1 MEGARPLRI
10 VVLVKQVPDT
20 KNVTGEVMKPDGTVN
35 RAALA
40 AIFNPEDLN
49 ALEMGLELKARYGGE
64 VIVLTMGPP
73 RAADILKD
81 SLCRGADRVILLSD
95 RRFAASDTLATSY
108 TIAQAITTHLMP
120 YDLVLCGRQAIDG
133 DTAQVG
139 PQAAEKLGI
148 AQVTYADQVL
158 DFDGSKLTIRRDL
171 GRAKEVVEVRLPALL
186 TVPKT
191 ANAPRWPNARLLLKY
206 RRARSAFEV
215 EGEAKAQGRGVDE
228 VVGELRGRGLFIE
241 TWGAEDINADLAR
254 IGISGSPTKVK
265 KVENVVLTGRNL
277 KLFKADDSGVRDLIN
292 ELIDERTF
300 G

>member
-1 MEGARPLRI
+1 
-10 VVLVKQVPDT
+10 VLAKQVPDT

-35 RAALA
+35 RNALA

-49 ALEMGLELKARYGGE
+49 ALEMGLELKERYGGE
-64 VIVLTMGPP
+64 VIVITMGPP

-108 TIAQAITTHLMP
+108 TIAQAIQTHLMP

-139 PQAAEKLGI
+139 PQVAEKLGI
-148 AQVTYADQVL
+148 SQATFADKVL
-158 DFDGSKLTIRRDL
+158 EIEGDRVRIRRDL
-171 GRAKEVVEVRLPALL
+171 GRAQETVEARLPALL
-186 TVPKT
+186 TVPKS
-191 ANAPRWPNARLLLKY
+191 ANSPRWPNARLLLKN
-206 RRARSAFEV
+206 RRARSGFEV
-215 EGEAKAQGRGVDE
+215 EAEAKRQGLTVDQ
-228 VVGELRGRGLFIE
+228 VVEGLQKRGLFIE
-241 TWGAEDINADLAR
+241 TWSAEDIAADLAR

-265 KVENVVLTGRNL
+265 KVENVVLAGRNL
-277 KLFKADDSGVRDLIN
+277 KLYSADDTGVRDLVA
-292 ELIDERTF
+292 ELVDERTF

>member
-1 MEGARPLRI
+1 VPLRI
-10 VVLVKQVPDT
+10 IVLVKQVPDT
-20 KNVTGEVMKPDGTVN
+20 KNVTGEVMKADGTVN

-49 ALEMGLELKARYGGE
+49 ALEMGLDLKERYGGE
-64 VIVLTMGPP
+64 VIAITMGPP
-73 RAADILKD
+73 RAADILRD
-81 SLCRGADRVILLSD
+81 ALCRGADRVILLSD

-108 TIAQAITTHLMP
+108 TIAQAITTHLAP

-139 PQAAEKLGI
+139 PQLAEKLGVT
-148 AQVTYADQVL
+148 QVTFADRVL
-158 DFDGSKLTIRRDL
+158 GYENGRLRIRRDL
-171 GRAKEVVEVRLPALL
+171 GRTQEVVEAAMPVVL

-191 ANAPRWPNARLLLKY
+191 ANSPRWPNARLLLKY
-206 RRARSAFEV
+206 RRARCAFEI
-215 EGEAKAQGRGVDE
+215 EQEARRQNRSVDD
-228 VVGELRGRGLFIE
+228 VLAALNARGLFIE
-241 TWGAEDINADLAR
+241 TWGAEDIQADLMR

-265 KVENVVLTGRNL
+265 KVENVVLAGRDL
-277 KLFKADDSGVRDLIN
+277 KLFPADDNGIRDLVM

>member
-1 MEGARPLRI
+1 MRI
-10 VVLVKQVPDT
+10 IVLVKQVPDT
-20 KNVTGEVMKPDGTVN
+20 KNVTGEVMKADGTVN
-35 RAALA
+35 RGALA

-49 ALEMGLELKARYGGE
+49 ALEMGLEMKERYGGE

-108 TIAQAITTHLMP
+108 TIAQAISTHLAP
-120 YDLVLCGRQAIDG
+120 YDVVLCGRQAIDG

-139 PQAAEKLGI
+139 PQTADKLGI
-148 AQVTYADQVL
+148 AQVTYADEIL
-158 DFDGSKLTIRRDL
+158 KFDGTKLTIRRDL
-171 GRAKEVVEVRLPALL
+171 GRAEEVVEVALPALL

-191 ANAPRWPNARLLLKY
+191 ANSPRWPNARLLLKY

-215 EGEAKAQGRGVDE
+215 EGEAKAQGRPVDE
-228 VVGELRGRGLFIE
+228 VVGGLRARGLFIE
-241 TWGAEDINADLAR
+241 TWGAEDIAADLSR

-265 KVENVVLTGRNL
+265 KVENVVLTGANL
-277 KLFKADDSGVRDLIN
+277 KLFPADDSGVRDLIN

>member
-1 MEGARPLRI
+1 LRI
-10 VVLVKQVPDT
+10 IVLVKQVPDT
-20 KNVTGEVMKPDGTVN
+20 KNVTGEVMKADGTVN

-49 ALEMGLELKARYGGE
+49 ALEMGLELKERYGGE

-73 RAADILKD
+73 RAVDILKD

-108 TIAQAITTHLMP
+108 TVAQAITSHLMP
-120 YDLVLCGRQAIDG
+120 YDVVLCGRQAIDG

-139 PQAAEKLGI
+139 PQCAEKLGI
-148 AQVTYADQVL
+148 PQVTYADRVL
-158 DFDGSKLTIRRDL
+158 DFVDGKLTVRRDL
-171 GRAKEVVEVRLPALL
+171 GRAKETVETQLPVLM
-186 TVPKT
+186 TVPKS
-191 ANAPRWPNARLLLKY
+191 ANSPRWPNARLLLKY

-215 EGEAKAQGRGVDE
+215 EAEAKAQGRSVDQ
-228 VVGELRGRGLFIE
+228 VVNGLRERGLFIE
-241 TWGAEDINADLAR
+241 TWGAEDIAADLSR
-254 IGISGSPTKVK
+254 IGLSGSPTKVK
-265 KVENVVLTGRNL
+265 KVENVVLTGANL
-277 KLFKADDSGVRDLIN
+277 KLFNADDSGVRDLIN

>member
-1 MEGARPLRI
+1 MPLRI
-10 VVLVKQVPDT
+10 IVLAKQVPDT

-35 RAALA
+35 RVALA

-49 ALEMGLELKARYGGE
+49 ALEMALELKERYGGE
-64 VIVLTMGPP
+64 VIVMTMGPP

-108 TIAQAITTHLMP
+108 TVAQAIQKHLSP
-120 YDLVLCGRQAIDG
+120 YDMVLCGRQAIDG

-139 PQAAEKLGI
+139 PQVAEKLGI
-148 AQVTYADQVL
+148 AQVTFADAVL
-158 DFDGSKLTIRRDL
+158 GIEDNVFRIRRDL
-171 GRAKEVVEVRLPALL
+171 GRAQEIVEARGPVLL

-191 ANAPRWPNARLLLKY
+191 ANSPRWPNARLLLKY
-206 RRARSAFEV
+206 RRARSGFEI
-215 EGEAKAQGRGVDE
+215 EAEAKRQDRPVDE
-228 VVGELRGRGLFIE
+228 VVADLKKKGLFIE
-241 TWGAEDINADLAR
+241 TWGAEDIGAELVR

-265 KVENVVLTGRNL
+265 RVENVVLAGRNL
-277 KLFKADDSGVRDLIN
+277 KLYEAVDNGIRDLIA
-292 ELIDERTF
+292 ELSEERTF

>member
-1 MEGARPLRI
+1 
-10 VVLVKQVPDT
+10 VKQVPDT

-35 RAALA
+35 RGALA

-49 ALEMGLELKARYGGE
+49 ALEMGLEMKERFGGE

-73 RAADILKD
+73 RAAEILKD

-108 TIAQAITTHLMP
+108 TIAQAIQTHLMP

-139 PQAAEKLGI
+139 PQVAEKLGI
-148 AQVTYADQVL
+148 SQATFADKVL
-158 DFDGSKLTIRRDL
+158 EIEGDRVRIRRDL
-171 GRAKEVVEVRLPALL
+171 GRAQETVEARLPALL
-186 TVPKT
+186 TVPKS
-191 ANAPRWPNARLLLKY
+191 ANSPRWPNARLLLKN
-206 RRARSAFEV
+206 RRARSGFEV
-215 EGEAKAQGRGVDE
+215 EAEAKRQGLTVDQ
-228 VVGELRGRGLFIE
+228 VVEGLQKRGLFIE
-241 TWGAEDINADLAR
+241 TWSAEDIAADLAR

-265 KVENVVLTGRNL
+265 KVENVVLAGRNL
-277 KLFKADDSGVRDLIN
+277 KLYSADDTGVRDLVA
-292 ELIDERTF
+292 ELVDERTF

>member
-1 MEGARPLRI
+1 VPLRI

-20 KNVTGEVMKPDGTVN
+20 KNVTGEVMKADGTVN

-49 ALEMGLELKARYGGE
+49 ALEMGLELKERYGGE
-64 VIVLTMGPP
+64 VVVITMGPP

-108 TIAQAITTHLMP
+108 TVAQAITTHLMP
-120 YDLVLCGRQAIDG
+120 YDVVLCGRQAIDG

-139 PQAAEKLGI
+139 PQCAEKLGI
-148 AQVTYADQVL
+148 PQVTYADKVL
-158 DFDGSKLTIRRDL
+158 EFDGSTLVVRRDL
-171 GRAKEVVEVRLPALL
+171 GRAKETVEVKLPVLM
-186 TVPKT
+186 TVPKS
-191 ANAPRWPNARLLLKY
+191 ANSPRWPNARLLLKY

-215 EGEAKAQGRGVDE
+215 ESEAKTQSRSVDE
-228 VVGELRGRGLFIE
+228 LVSGLRARGLFIE
-241 TWGAEDINADLAR
+241 TWGAEDIGADLSR

-277 KLFKADDSGVRDLIN
+277 KLFNADDTGVRDLIN

>member
-1 MEGARPLRI
+1 MPLRVI
-10 VVLVKQVPDT
+10 VLVKQVPDT

-35 RAALA
+35 RGALA
-40 AIFNPEDLN
+40 AIFNPEDVN
-49 ALEMGLELKARYGGE
+49 ALEMGLELKERYGGE
-64 VIVLTMGPP
+64 VIVITMGPP
-73 RAADILKD
+73 RAAEILKD

-120 YDLVLCGRQAIDG
+120 YDVVLCGRQAIDG

-139 PQAAEKLGI
+139 PQVAEKLGI
-148 AQVTYADQVL
+148 AQVTYASQVL
-158 DFDGSKLTIRRDL
+158 EFDGARFRIRRDL
-171 GRAKEVVEVRLPALL
+171 GRAHEVVETVTPVLM

-191 ANAPRWPNARLLLKY
+191 ANLPRWPNARLLLKY

-215 EGEAKAQGRGVDE
+215 EAEAKAQGRSVDE
-228 VVGELRGRGLFIE
+228 VVAGLRSRGLFIE
-241 TWGAEDINADLAR
+241 TWGAEDIGADLAR

-265 KVENVVLTGRNL
+265 KIENVVLAGLNL
-277 KLFKADDSGVRDLIN
+277 KMFRGDDDGVRALVN
-292 ELIDERTF
+292 ELVEERTF

>member
-1 MEGARPLRI
+1 MRI

-35 RAALA
+35 RGALA

-49 ALEMGLELKARYGGE
+49 ALEMGLEMKERFGGE

-73 RAADILKD
+73 RAAEILKD

-108 TIAQAITTHLMP
+108 TVAQAITTHLAP
-120 YDLVLCGRQAIDG
+120 YDVVLCGRQAIDG

-139 PQAAEKLGI
+139 PQVAEKLGI
-148 AQVTYADQVL
+148 SQATFADKVL
-158 DFDGSKLTIRRDL
+158 EIEGDRVRIRRDL
-171 GRAKEVVEVRLPALL
+171 GRAQETVEARLPALL
-186 TVPKT
+186 TVPKS
-191 ANAPRWPNARLLLKY
+191 ANSPRWPNARLLLKN
-206 RRARSAFEV
+206 RRARSGFEV
-215 EGEAKAQGRGVDE
+215 EAEAKRQGLTVDQ
-228 VVGELRGRGLFIE
+228 VVEGLQKRGLFIE
-241 TWGAEDINADLAR
+241 TWSAEDIAADLAR

-265 KVENVVLTGRNL
+265 KVENVVLAGRNL
-277 KLFKADDSGVRDLIN
+277 KLYSADDTGVRDLVA
-292 ELIDERTF
+292 ELVDERTF

>member
-1 MEGARPLRI
+1 MRI
-10 VVLVKQVPDT
+10 IVLVKQVPDT
-20 KNVTGEVMKPDGTVN
+20 KNVTGEVMKADGTVN

-49 ALEMGLELKARYGGE
+49 ALEMALDIKERFGGE
-64 VIVLTMGPP
+64 VVVITMGPP

-108 TIAQAITTHLMP
+108 TVAQAITTHLAP
-120 YDLVLCGRQAIDG
+120 YDIVLCGRQAIDG

-139 PQAAEKLGI
+139 PQCAEKLGI
-148 AQVTYADQVL
+148 PQVTYADKIL
-158 DFDGSKLTIRRDL
+158 EFDGKTLVVRRDL
-171 GRAKEVVEVRLPALL
+171 GRAKETVEATLPVLL
-186 TVPKT
+186 TVPKS
-191 ANAPRWPNARLLLKY
+191 ANSPRWPNAKLLLKY

-215 EGEAKAQGRGVDE
+215 ESEAKAQGRSVDE
-228 VVGELRGRGLFIE
+228 LVAALRAKGLFIE
-241 TWGAEDINADLAR
+241 TWGAEDIGADLSR

-265 KVENVVLTGRNL
+265 KVENVVLTGRDL
-277 KLFKADDSGVRDLIN
+277 KLFNADDAGVRDLIN

>member
-1 MEGARPLRI
+1 MRI
-10 VVLVKQVPDT
+10 IVLVKQVPDT
-20 KNVTGEVMKPDGTVN
+20 KNVTGEVMKADGTVN

-49 ALEMGLELKARYGGE
+49 ALEMGLELKERYGGE

-108 TIAQAITTHLMP
+108 TLAQAITNHLSP
-120 YDLVLCGRQAIDG
+120 YDVVLCGRQAIDG

-139 PQAAEKLGI
+139 PQCADKLGI
-148 AQVTYADQVL
+148 AQVTYADKVL
-158 DFDGSKLTIRRDL
+158 DYDGSKLVIRRDL
-171 GRAKEVVEVRLPALL
+171 GRTKETVEAKLPVLL

-191 ANAPRWPNARLLLKY
+191 ANSPRWPNARLMLKY

-215 EGEAKAQGRGVDE
+215 ESEAKAQSRGVDE
-228 VVGELRGRGLFIE
+228 VVGGLRAKGLFIE
-241 TWGAEDINADLAR
+241 TWGAEDIGADLSR

-265 KVENVVLTGRNL
+265 KVENVILTGRNL
-277 KLFKADDSGVRDLIN
+277 KLFNADDAGVRDLIN